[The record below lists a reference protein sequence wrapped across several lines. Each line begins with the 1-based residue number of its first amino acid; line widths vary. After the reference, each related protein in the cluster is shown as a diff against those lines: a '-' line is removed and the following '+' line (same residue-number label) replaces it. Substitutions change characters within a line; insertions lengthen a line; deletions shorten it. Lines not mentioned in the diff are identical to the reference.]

1 MNEITRALVIET
13 AMKHKAAAKR
23 NDYEFHHLMKT
34 AHWDHM
40 VATFGVR
47 FYFRFCHLLSLFR
60 PEFFDKDG
68 YIREFADFVF
78 DLDREISLRVAGL
91 IERKIARE
99 HECQFTDD
107 WGDLPRLTAD
117 PQLELFKMEA

>member
-13 AMKHKAAAKR
+13 AKKHKASAKK
-23 NDYEFHHLMKT
+23 NEYDFYHLVKT

-47 FYFRFCHLLSLFR
+47 FYFRFCHLLALFR

-68 YIREFADFVF
+68 HIREFADFVF
-78 DLDREISLRVAGL
+78 DLDKQISLRVASL
-91 IERKIARE
+91 IDRKIARE
-99 HECQFTDD
+99 PECQFTPD
-107 WGDLPRLTAD
+107 WGDLPRLTAE
-117 PQLELFKMEA
+117 PQLELF